1 MQLQGTRQRQV
12 MHSTQGDD
20 TKPDAFARGLM
31 VKALSEV
38 AAVDSAGAPAVC
50 PYELLEAAYERT
62 VGNSVP
68 CRVGCAARGIHN
80 YHRLARRQSAEV
92 GVRRRQRLCRAPRR
106 QDRATIE
113 PQRRSLNS
121 PLQLSGAP
129 GDSDDVTAAR
139 TGQVAARS
147 GDVVVGATDGLLD
160 NICDE
165 QLERAVQVG
174 TRLGFSAKNMAD
186 DVAGVAYEASRRTLM
201 GKPDDITV
209 VVAFVVHSDS

>member
-20 TKPDAFARGLM
+20 TKPGAFACGLM
-31 VKALSEV
+31 ASALSEV

-50 PYELLEAAYERT
+50 PYELLEAAYERA
-62 VGNSVP
+62 VGDSALR
-68 CRVGCAARGIHN
+68 RVGCAARGIHGC
-80 YHRLARRQSAEV
+80 HRLAHRRSAEV

-106 QDRATIE
+106 QDRAPIE

-121 PLQLSGAP
+121 PLQLSGTP
-129 GDSDDVTAAR
+129 GDSDGVTAAR

-147 GDVVVGATDGLLD
+147 GDVVVGATDGLFD

-186 DVAGVAYEASRRTLM
+186 VVAGVAYEASRRTLM

-209 VVAFVVHSDS
+209 VVAFVVQSYS